1 MKLMITMCHPAHYH
15 LLKNLVNKCLLN
27 GFKVKVLI
35 TNKDILEN
43 LIKGENWDVENYYPE
58 GRRIDW
64 LPTLFVL
71 PIITLKSIFRLYK
84 IVKREK
90 PTLIFGTEVTMV
102 YVGYILGVKSIIVN
116 EDDTKATPENY
127 LFYPLATKV
136 VMPDCCDIDKWDTK
150 KIIYRGYHE
159 LAYLHPKY
167 FKPDKKVV
175 ERFNP
180 LNERYFI
187 LRLAKLDASHDIG
200 KGGIDDEIAKK
211 IINILSKHGKVY
223 ITSERPLKSQFEK
236 FRIKIN
242 SQDIF
247 HALSYADLYIGDS
260 QTMAAEAAVL
270 GTPSVRFNDFIDKI
284 GYLIDLEKNYGLT
297 IGIKA
302 EDSGKLFD
310 VINQL
315 LNTKDLKKNWR
326 TKRNKMLNEKI
337 DVTKYYFELI
347 KKHL

>member
-1 MKLMITMCHPAHYH
+1 MKLIFTMCHPAHYH
-15 LLKNLVNKCLLN
+15 LLKHLVNKCLQD

-35 TNKDILEN
+35 TNKDILET
-43 LIKGENWDVENYYPE
+43 LIKSENWDVENYYPE

-71 PIITLKSIFRLYK
+71 PIITLISIFRLYK

-90 PTLIFGTEVTMV
+90 PALTFGTELTMV
-102 YVGYILGVKSIIVN
+102 YVGYILGIKSLIVN

-127 LFYPLATKV
+127 VFYPFATKV

-167 FKPDKKVV
+167 FKPDKKFV
-175 ERFNP
+175 EKFNP

-200 KGGIDDEIAKK
+200 KSGIDDEIAKK

-236 FRIKIN
+236 FRINIK

-302 EDSGKLFD
+302 DDSEKLFD

-315 LNTKDLKKNWR
+315 LNTKDLKKSWSI
-326 TKRNKMLNEKI
+326 KRNKMLNEKI
-337 DVTKYYFELI
+337 DVTQYYFKVI
-347 KKHL
+347 KNYL